1 MQESCTTVSSLLE
14 KFMQESCTT
23 VSKIVG
29 VIHARILQGSNASI
43 LQYYNV
49 RFLHCILCKNLTI
62 RFLEKS

>member
-1 MQESCTTVSSLLE
+1 
-14 KFMQESCTT
+14 MQESCTT

-49 RFLHCILCKNLTI
+49 CKILALYIVQESYNTVFRKILKHSARFLQ
-62 RFLEKS
+62 E

>member
-1 MQESCTTVSSLLE
+1 
-14 KFMQESCTT
+14 MQESCTT

-49 RFLHCILCKNLTI
+49 CKILALYCARILQYG
-62 RFLEKS
+62 F